1 MVASAQGLSSQMGD
15 GKQKSIEFD
24 TVTAPKITGDGT
36 PMTGTNTTPPSTDVT
51 TTSIVK
57 AVEGSFLSKYWW
69 IMLLI
74 LLSIPL
80 RLVLCASSLLYR
92 LSLPLPSFSVLLVC
106 LLIKLIRKKYRKEK
120 VDDDEETIG
129 AHFDGRAVVL
139 TEVMSVPTKYN
150 SC

>member
-1 MVASAQGLSSQMGD
+1 
-15 GKQKSIEFD
+15 
-24 TVTAPKITGDGT
+24 
-36 PMTGTNTTPPSTDVT
+36 
-51 TTSIVK
+51 
-57 AVEGSFLSKYWW
+57 
-69 IMLLI
+69 
-74 LLSIPL
+74 
-80 RLVLCASSLLYR
+80 
-92 LSLPLPSFSVLLVC
+92 VLLVC